1 MKKCLTI
8 FLILAVLLLTVA
20 CGKYKDAKY
29 AWVLVETETN
39 EEEWQYNLARH
50 NEDEDAR
57 YNATLDSIGE
67 LYSHFIEDIE
77 DGDISYI
84 ASKYHYEI
92 DVEKNSV
99 IFTTSF
105 VTHEVDDSSHRHRD
119 GDTISGKVTW
129 ETPPSI
135 IEGPEFEFS
144 LQGTVEL
151 INRNGD
157 NMHNDYELHGYYEH
171 LSPDGHELNYEIMKP
186 DGYELEKGSYI
197 LQDSFYNELHS
208 SEDNNYKECQSSLSG
223 KLLWPNEEGERSTIV
238 LMARDSQFTV
248 TSKYIYEWQEL

>member
-1 MKKCLTI
+1 MKKYLMF
-8 FLILAVLLLTVA
+8 FLILALLLFTAA
-20 CGKYKDAKY
+20 CSKDKDAKY

-50 NEDEDAR
+50 NEDEDTR
-57 YNATLDSIGE
+57 YNATLDSTGE
-67 LYSHFIEDIE
+67 FYSHFIEDE
-77 DGDISYI
+77 DIRYI

-92 DVEKNSV
+92 DVEGNSA

-105 VTHEVDDSSHRHRD
+105 VTHEADDSSHRHRD

-135 IEGPEFEFS
+135 IEGPELEFY

-151 INRNGD
+151 INRKGD
-157 NMHNDYELHGYYEH
+157 DMHNEYGLHGYYEH
-171 LSPDGHELNYEIMKP
+171 LSPDGHELNYEILKP

-197 LQDSFYNELHS
+197 LQESFYNELHS
-208 SEDNNYKECQSSLSG
+208 SGDNNYKDCQPSLSG
-223 KLLWPNEEGERSTIV
+223 KLFWPTEEGERSIIV
-238 LMARDSQFTV
+238 LIAGDSQFKVIT
-248 TSKYIYEWQEL
+248 TYIYKWQEQ